1 MSYWEPIYDY
11 RVKDSLDRYDAKKR
25 LMGYELMEEFEAIA
39 GVFNDLKG
47 DADNLDPE
55 TLKGPPG
62 EKGDKGDAFVYE
74 DFTPEQLA
82 GLKGEPGDAGDGAV
96 IPGGTTAGDTVKW
109 NGATWEATAK
119 VCVTPEL
126 VSVNDQEYTAKTYI
140 HGDVYL
146 GMSENFYNTPIRHN
160 PDAFPGTTFCGGMAM
175 VGSYIEGSDLNAQTP
190 EEEADKR
197 LIRLRSFEKD
207 AALDMTDN
215 PIYGL
220 CDPDVAQWTSLRSNM
235 PPTMDW
241 VERKLVGIGAGGTV
255 AAPKIVVGATGT
267 DPNTLY
273 FVV

>member
-47 DADNLDPE
+47 DGDNLDSE
-55 TLKGPPG
+55 TLKGP
-62 EKGDKGDAFVYE
+62 KGDKGDAFEYE

>member
-1 MSYWEPIYDY
+1 MSYWNPIYDY

-47 DADNLDPE
+47 DADSLDPE
-55 TLKGPPG
+55 SLKGP
-62 EKGDKGDAFVYE
+62 KGDKGDAFVYE
-74 DFTPEQLA
+74 DFTPEQLE
-82 GLKGEPGDAGDGAV
+82 GLKGEPGDGGEGGAL
-96 IPGGTTAGDTVKW
+96 PGGTTVGDTAAW
-109 NGATWEATAK
+109 DGTAWK
-119 VCVTPEL
+119 VTSQLSVQPEGVT
-126 VSVNDQEYTAKTYI
+126 SVGTSDYTAKTYI

-160 PDAFPGTTFCGGMAM
+160 PDTWPGTTFCGGMAM
-175 VGSYIEGSDLNAQTP
+175 VGSYIEGSSLEPADDA
-190 EEEADKR
+190 EAADKR
-197 LIRLRSFEKD
+197 LIRLRAFEKD

-220 CDPDVAQWTSLRSNM
+220 CDPDVAQWTSLRSQM

-241 VERKLVGIGAGGTV
+241 VERKLVGIGSGGTV